1 MDKLIVFS
9 FFLPIFLTLPIFYQF
24 LPPPKTTNKK
34 IEPKSN
40 KQNKIDSEPA
50 MYIVGRFPP
59 PS

>member
-24 LPPPKTTNKK
+24 LPHKTTNKK

-40 KQNKIDSEPA
+40 KQKRSSPNQSKKRA
-50 MYIVGRFPP
+50 HQ
-59 PS
+59 PSG